1 MDMIDD
7 DFKEKVSTEL
17 FNITYDLNIIRKA
30 LLSISEDIQLNMS
43 YCDILA
49 IVLEE
54 NGLASRDEIDSMV
67 VDLNDKRTKKTK
79 KVMHKVSKQLKV
91 VAEEQKM
98 LMDILENSP
107 LKGEA

>member
-67 VDLNDKRTKKTK
+67 VDLNDK
-79 KVMHKVSKQLKV
+79 
-91 VAEEQKM
+91 
-98 LMDILENSP
+98 
-107 LKGEA
+107 